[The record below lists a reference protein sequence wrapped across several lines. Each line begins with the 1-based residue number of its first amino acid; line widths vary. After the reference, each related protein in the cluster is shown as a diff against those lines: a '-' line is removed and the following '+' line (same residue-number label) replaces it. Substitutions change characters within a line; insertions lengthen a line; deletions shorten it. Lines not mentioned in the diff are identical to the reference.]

1 MHQLGGRSMKGLCL
15 IIGDVDHGS
24 PKRHRC
30 NASNNEWKAIE
41 GDHVENQEEKE
52 HGDCKE
58 WEFS

>member
-1 MHQLGGRSMKGLCL
+1 MEGLCL

-30 NASNNEWKAIE
+30 NASNDEWKAIE

-52 HGDCKE
+52 HGDCGE